1 MDINEL
7 FAGLASGLAFGLVGT
22 VLLALGYLLVDL
34 LTPGRLGQLI
44 WTERNRNAA
53 LVLAS
58 NALGVGAIVTT
69 AIATS
74 HDEFVQGL
82 ISAAGYG
89 VLGLILMAI
98 SFAVVDFLTP
108 GRLGELCVDADPHPC
123 AWVVAANHV
132 AVAAIVSAAIA

>member
-1 MDINEL
+1 DINEL

-74 HDEFVQGL
+74 HDDFVQGL

-89 VLGLILMAI
+89 VLGLILMVI